1 LNDEGF
7 MRKLDFDKLHTASKD
22 RMRDIN
28 EAIVLNLIREQQPI
42 SRIQITRTTGLKI
55 STVTVITRRLMEK
68 GLIFEQGVAPSNGG
82 RKPRLLG
89 LRPEKVCVVGIDI
102 GVTRTTLA
110 LGDFNGEIID
120 QEVIPTGRRPLPF
133 LEKLTRRVEALMA
146 AQRGQVEFEGI
157 GISAT
162 GIVDSAGGRIIFS
175 PNLGWQDIAVRD
187 VFERRFALPVTL
199 DNDARASALAEIW
212 HGCGREAGSMHLVF
226 VTVNEGVGTGIV
238 VNGQLFRGS
247 SEGAGEFGHLSLN
260 HNGPVCNCGN
270 RGCWEL
276 YASDRATI
284 NRFLDAQR
292 KLGAV
297 DGKPDSAYTM
307 RDVVKLARNGDR
319 AARSSLMTTAKYM
332 ALGIANIVNSLNPE
346 IVVVGGDLASVWP
359 MIEPVILDT
368 LKPKVFG
375 RNFSALRIV
384 PSALEFNA
392 SLVGAF
398 LHALSPRLSVGKVA

>member
-1 LNDEGF
+1 
-7 MRKLDFDKLHTASKD
+7 MRKLNFDKLHTASKD

-28 EAIVLNLIREQQPI
+28 EAIVLNLIREHQPI
-42 SRIQITRTTGLKI
+42 SRIQINRTTGLKL
-55 STVTVITRRLMEK
+55 STITVITRRLMDK
-68 GLIFEQGVAPSNGG
+68 GLIVEQGVAPSNGG

-110 LGDFNGEIID
+110 LGDFNGE
-120 QEVIPTGRRPLPF
+120 VIHQQVIATGRRPLPF
-133 LEKLTRRVEALMA
+133 IDKLIQSVERLMA
-146 AQRGQVEFEGI
+146 SQKDHVEFEGI

-162 GIVDSAGGRIIFS
+162 GIVDSAAGRIVFS
-175 PNLGWQDIAVRD
+175 PNLGWHDVDIRAM
-187 VFERRFALPVTL
+187 FEKRLSLPITV

-212 HGCGREAGSMHLVF
+212 HGRGRQAGSMHLVF

-284 NRFLDAQR
+284 NRFLQLQR
-292 KLGAV
+292 RAGTL
-297 DGKPDSAYTM
+297 DGKSDEAYTM
-307 RDVVKLARNGDR
+307 RDVIKLARSGNK
-319 AARSSLMTTAKYM
+319 AARASQLVTAKYL
-332 ALGIANIVNSLNPE
+332 ALGLANIINSLNPE
-346 IVVVGGDLASVWP
+346 MVVVGGELATVWP
-359 MIEPVILDT
+359 MLEPVIIDT
-368 LKPKVFG
+368 LKPKVFS
-375 RNFSALRIV
+375 RNFSAVRLA

>member
-1 LNDEGF
+1 
-7 MRKLDFDKLHTASKD
+7 
-22 RMRDIN
+22 
-28 EAIVLNLIREQQPI
+28 
-42 SRIQITRTTGLKI
+42 
-55 STVTVITRRLMEK
+55 MEK
-68 GLIFEQGVAPSNGG
+68 GLIVEQGVAPSSGG
-82 RKPRLLG
+82 RKARLLG

-102 GVTRTTLA
+102 GVTRTTVA
-110 LGDFNGEIID
+110 LGDFNGE
-120 QEVIPTGRRPLPF
+120 VIHQQVMPTGRRPLPF
-133 LEKLTRRVEALMA
+133 LEKLTRRVEELMA
-146 AQRGQVEFEGI
+146 AQRGQVEYEGI

-162 GIVDSAGGRIIFS
+162 GIVDSASGKIIFS
-175 PNLGWQDIAVRD
+175 PNLGWQDIAVREI
-187 VFERRFALPVTL
+187 FEQRFALPVTL

-212 HGCGREAGSMHLVF
+212 HGRGREAGSMHLVF

-284 NRFLDAQR
+284 NRFLEFQR
-292 KLGAV
+292 KAGAA
-297 DGKPDSAYTM
+297 DGKSDSAYTM
-307 RDVVKLARNGDR
+307 RDVIKLAKAGDR
-319 AARSSLMTTAKYM
+319 AARASLLATAKYL

-346 IVVVGGDLASVWP
+346 MVVVGGDLATVWA

-375 RNFSALRIV
+375 RSFSAVRIV

>member
-1 LNDEGF
+1 

-110 LGDFNGEIID
+110 LGDFNGEVID

-133 LEKLTRRVEALMA
+133 LEKLTQRVEALMA

-162 GIVDSAGGRIIFS
+162 GIVDSAGGRVIFS

-187 VFERRFALPVTL
+187 IFEQRFSLPVTV

-212 HGCGREAGSMHLVF
+212 HGRGREAGSMHLVF

-292 KLGAV
+292 KMGAV
-297 DGKPDSAYTM
+297 DGKSDSAYTM
-307 RDVVKLARNGDR
+307 RDIVKLAGNGDR
-319 AARSSLMTTAKYM
+319 AARSSLTATAKYL

-346 IVVVGGDLASVWP
+346 MVVVGGHLASVWP

-375 RNFSALRIV
+375 RNFSAVRIV

>member
-1 LNDEGF
+1 
-7 MRKLDFDKLHTASKD
+7 MRKLDFDSLHTASKD

-28 EAIVLNLIREQQPI
+28 EAIVLNLIREHQPI
-42 SRIQITRTTGLKI
+42 SRIQITRTTGLRI
-55 STVTVITRRLMEK
+55 STVTVITRRLIEK
-68 GLIFEQGVAPSNGG
+68 GLIVEQGVAPSNGG

-89 LRPEKVCVVGIDI
+89 LRPEKVCVIGIDI
-102 GVTRTTLA
+102 GVTRTTIA
-110 LGDFNGEIID
+110 LGDFNGEIIH
-120 QEVIPTGRRPLPF
+120 QQFMATGRRPLPF
-133 LEKLTRRVEALMA
+133 IEKLIARVERLIES
-146 AQRGQVEFEGI
+146 QKDQVEFEGI

-162 GIVDSAGGRIIFS
+162 GIVDSAAGRVVFS
-175 PNLGWQDIAVRD
+175 PNLGWRD
-187 VFERRFALPVTL
+187 VDLRAMFEKRLRLPITV

-212 HGCGREAGSMHLVF
+212 HGRGREAGLMHLVF

-284 NRFLDAQR
+284 NRFLDLQR
-292 KLGAV
+292 KAGAT
-297 DGKPDSAYTM
+297 DGKRDDDYTM
-307 RDVVKLARNGDR
+307 RDVVRLAKSGNRP
-319 AARSSLMTTAKYM
+319 ARSSLLATAKYL
-332 ALGIANIVNSLNPE
+332 ALGMANIINSLNPDM
-346 IVVVGGDLASVWP
+346 IVVGGDLAGVWP
-359 MIEPVILDT
+359 LLEPVILDT

-375 RNFSALRIV
+375 RNFAAVRV
-384 PSALEFNA
+384 EPSALEFNA

>member
-1 LNDEGF
+1 

-28 EAIVLNLIREQQPI
+28 EAIVLNLIREHQPI
-42 SRIQITRTTGLKI
+42 SRIQINRTTGLKL
-55 STVTVITRRLMEK
+55 STITVITRRLMDK

-110 LGDFNGEIID
+110 LGDFNGE
-120 QEVIPTGRRPLPF
+120 VIHQQVMATGRRPLPF
-133 LEKLTRRVEALMA
+133 IEKLIQCVERLIAS
-146 AQRGQVEFEGI
+146 QKDQIEFEGI

-162 GIVDSAGGRIIFS
+162 GIVDSASGRIVFS
-175 PNLGWQDIAVRD
+175 PNLGWQDVDIRAM
-187 VFERRFALPVTL
+187 FEKRLSLPITV

-212 HGCGREAGSMHLVF
+212 HGRGRQAGSMHLVF

-284 NRFLDAQR
+284 NRFLELQR
-292 KLGAV
+292 KAGTP
-297 DGKPDSAYTM
+297 DGRSDEAYTM
-307 RDVVKLARNGDR
+307 RDVIKLAKSGDK
-319 AARSSLMTTAKYM
+319 AARSSLLATAKYL
-332 ALGIANIVNSLNPE
+332 ALGLANIINSLNPE
-346 IVVVGGDLASVWP
+346 MVVVGGELASVWP
-359 MIEPVILDT
+359 MLEPVILDT
-368 LKPKVFG
+368 LKPKVFS
-375 RNFSALRIV
+375 RNFSAVRLA

-398 LHALSPRLSVGKVA
+398 LHALSPKLSVGKVA

>member
-1 LNDEGF
+1 

-28 EAIVLNLIREQQPI
+28 EAIVLNLIREHQPI
-42 SRIQITRTTGLKI
+42 SRIQINRTTGLKL
-55 STVTVITRRLMEK
+55 STITVITRRLMDK

-110 LGDFNGEIID
+110 LGDFNGE
-120 QEVIPTGRRPLPF
+120 VIHQQVMATGRRPLPF
-133 LEKLTRRVEALMA
+133 IEKLIQCVERLIAS
-146 AQRGQVEFEGI
+146 QKDQIEFEGI

-162 GIVDSAGGRIIFS
+162 GIVDSASGRIVFS
-175 PNLGWQDIAVRD
+175 PNLGWQDVDIRAM
-187 VFERRFALPVTL
+187 FEKRLSLPITV

-212 HGCGREAGSMHLVF
+212 HGRGRQAGSMHLVF

-284 NRFLDAQR
+284 NRFLELQR
-292 KLGAV
+292 KAGAP
-297 DGKPDSAYTM
+297 DGKSDAAYTM
-307 RDVVKLARNGDR
+307 RDVIKLAKSGDK
-319 AARSSLMTTAKYM
+319 AARASLLATAKYL
-332 ALGIANIVNSLNPE
+332 ALGLANIINSLNPE
-346 IVVVGGDLASVWP
+346 MVVVGGELASVWP
-359 MIEPVILDT
+359 MLEPVILDT
-368 LKPKVFG
+368 LKPKVFS
-375 RNFSALRIV
+375 RNFSAVRLA

-398 LHALSPRLSVGKVA
+398 LHALSPKLSVGKVA

>member
-1 LNDEGF
+1 

-28 EAIVLNLIREQQPI
+28 EAIVLNLIREHQPI
-42 SRIQITRTTGLKI
+42 SRIQITRTTGLRI

-68 GLIFEQGVAPSNGG
+68 GLILEQGVAPSSGG
-82 RKPRLLG
+82 RKARLLG

-110 LGDFNGEIID
+110 LGDFNGEVIH
-120 QEVIPTGRRPLPF
+120 QQVIPTGRRPMPF
-133 LEKLTRRVEALMA
+133 LEKLAQRVAALIA
-146 AQRGQVEFEGI
+146 AQHGQVEFEGI

-162 GIVDSAGGRIIFS
+162 GIVDSAGGRVIFS
-175 PNLGWQDIAVRD
+175 PNLGWQDVAVRD
-187 VFERRFALPVTL
+187 FFVERFALPVTL

-212 HGCGREAGSMHLVF
+212 HGRGREAGSMHLVY
-226 VTVNEGVGTGIV
+226 VTVNEGVGTGII

-284 NRFLDAQR
+284 NRFLDLQR
-292 KLGAV
+292 KQGAV
-297 DGKPDSAYTM
+297 NGKSDSAYTM
-307 RDVVKLARNGDR
+307 REVVKLAKSGDR
-319 AARSSLMTTAKYM
+319 AACASLTATAKYL
-332 ALGIANIVNSLNPE
+332 ALGIANIINSLNPE
-346 IVVVGGDLASVWP
+346 MVVVGGDLATVWP
-359 MIEPVILDT
+359 MIEPVVLDT

-375 RNFSALRIV
+375 RNFSAVRIV

>member
-1 LNDEGF
+1 

-28 EAIVLNLIREQQPI
+28 EAIVLNLIREHQPI
-42 SRIQITRTTGLKI
+42 SRIQINRTTGLKI
-55 STVTVITRRLMEK
+55 STVTVITRRLMDK
-68 GLIFEQGVAPSNGG
+68 GLIVEQGVAPSNGG

-110 LGDFNGEIID
+110 LGDFNGEIIH
-120 QEVIPTGRRPLPF
+120 QQVIATGRRPLPF
-133 LEKLTRRVEALMA
+133 IDKLIQSVERLMA
-146 AQRGQVEFEGI
+146 SQKDQVEFEGI

-162 GIVDSAGGRIIFS
+162 GIVDSAAGRIVFS
-175 PNLGWQDIAVRD
+175 PNLGWQDIDIRAM
-187 VFERRFALPVTL
+187 FEKRLSLPITV

-212 HGCGREAGSMHLVF
+212 HGRGRQAGSMHLVF

-284 NRFLDAQR
+284 NRFLELQR
-292 KLGAV
+292 KAGAP
-297 DGKPDSAYTM
+297 DGKSDEAYTM
-307 RDVVKLARNGDR
+307 RDVIKLAGSGNK
-319 AARSSLMTTAKYM
+319 AARASLLATAKYL
-332 ALGIANIVNSLNPE
+332 ALGLANIINSLNPE
-346 IVVVGGDLASVWP
+346 MVIVGGELATVWP
-359 MIEPVILDT
+359 MLEPVIIDT
-368 LKPKVFG
+368 LKPKVFS
-375 RNFSALRIV
+375 RNFSAVRLA

>member
-1 LNDEGF
+1 
-7 MRKLDFDKLHTASKD
+7 MRRLDFDKLHTASKD

-28 EAIVLNLIREQQPI
+28 EAIVLNLIREHQPI
-42 SRIQITRTTGLKI
+42 SRIQINRTTGLKL
-55 STVTVITRRLMEK
+55 STITVITRRLMDK
-68 GLIFEQGVAPSNGG
+68 GLIVEQGVAPSNGG

-110 LGDFNGEIID
+110 LGDFNGE
-120 QEVIPTGRRPLPF
+120 VIHQQVIATGRRPLPF
-133 LEKLTRRVEALMA
+133 IDKLIQSVERLMA
-146 AQRGQVEFEGI
+146 SQKDHVEFEGI

-162 GIVDSAGGRIIFS
+162 GIVDSAAGRIVFS
-175 PNLGWQDIAVRD
+175 PNLGWQDVDIRAM
-187 VFERRFALPVTL
+187 FEKRLSLPITV

-212 HGCGREAGSMHLVF
+212 HGRGRQAGSMHLVF

-284 NRFLDAQR
+284 NRFLELQR
-292 KLGAV
+292 KAGAP
-297 DGKPDSAYTM
+297 DGKSDDAYTM
-307 RDVVKLARNGDR
+307 RDVIKLARSGNK
-319 AARSSLMTTAKYM
+319 AARASLLATAKYL
-332 ALGIANIVNSLNPE
+332 ALGLANIINSLNPE
-346 IVVVGGDLASVWP
+346 MVVVGGELATVWP
-359 MIEPVILDT
+359 MLEPVIIDT
-368 LKPKVFG
+368 LKPKVFS
-375 RNFSALRIV
+375 RNFSAVRLA

>member
-1 LNDEGF
+1 

-28 EAIVLNLIREQQPI
+28 EAIVLNLIREHQPI
-42 SRIQITRTTGLKI
+42 SRIQINRTTGLKI
-55 STVTVITRRLMEK
+55 STVTVITRRLMDK
-68 GLIFEQGVAPSNGG
+68 GLIAEQGVAPSNGG

-110 LGDFNGEIID
+110 LGDFNGE
-120 QEVIPTGRRPLPF
+120 VIRQQVMATGRRPLPF
-133 LEKLTRRVEALMA
+133 IDKLIQSVERLIAS
-146 AQRGQVEFEGI
+146 QKDQVEFEGI

-162 GIVDSAGGRIIFS
+162 GIVDSASGKIIFS
-175 PNLGWQDIAVRD
+175 PNLGWQDVAIRAM
-187 VFERRFALPVTL
+187 FEKRLSLPITV

-212 HGCGREAGSMHLVF
+212 HGCGKQAGSMHLVF

-260 HNGPVCNCGN
+260 HHGPICNCGN

-284 NRFLDAQR
+284 NRFLELQR
-292 KLGAV
+292 KASAPGDKSDA
-297 DGKPDSAYTM
+297 AYTM
-307 RDVVKLARNGDR
+307 RDVIKLARSGNK
-319 AARSSLMTTAKYM
+319 AARSSLLATAKYL
-332 ALGIANIVNSLNPE
+332 ALGIANIINSLNPE
-346 IVVVGGDLASVWP
+346 MVVVGGDLTSVWP
-359 MIEPVILDT
+359 MLEPVILDT
-368 LKPKVFG
+368 LKPKVFD
-375 RNFSALRIV
+375 RNFSAVRLV

-398 LHALSPRLSVGKVA
+398 LHALSPRLSVSKVA

>member
-1 LNDEGF
+1 

-28 EAIVLNLIREQQPI
+28 ETIVLNLIREQQPI
-42 SRIQITRTTGLKI
+42 SRVQITRTTGLKI
-55 STVTVITRRLMEK
+55 STVTVITRRLMDK
-68 GLIFEQGVAPSNGG
+68 GLIAEQGVAPSSGG
-82 RKPRLLG
+82 RRPRLLS
-89 LRPEKVCVVGIDI
+89 LRPEKVCAIGVDI

-110 LGDFNGEIID
+110 LGDFNGEIIR
-120 QEVIPTGRRPLPF
+120 QQVLATGRRPLPF
-133 LEKLTRRVEALMA
+133 IDKLIAQVERLVA
-146 AQRGQVEFEGI
+146 AQKGQVEFEGV

-162 GIVDSAGGRIIFS
+162 GIVDSEGGRIVFS
-175 PNLGWQDIAVRD
+175 PNLGWHDVDVRAL
-187 VFERRFALPVTL
+187 FEKRLSLPVTV

-212 HGCGREAGSMHLVF
+212 HGRGKQAGSMHLVF

-247 SEGAGEFGHLSLN
+247 SEGAGEYGHLSLN

-284 NRFLDAQR
+284 NRFLRLRHKA
-292 KLGAV
+292 GST
-297 DGKPDSAYTM
+297 DGKSDAEYTI
-307 RDVVKLARNGDR
+307 RDVIELARGGDKMAR
-319 AARSSLMTTAKYM
+319 ASLLATAKYL
-332 ALGIANIVNSLNPE
+332 ALGIANIINSLNPE
-346 IVVVGGDLASVWP
+346 MVVVGGELARVWP
-359 MIEPVILDT
+359 MLEPVIFDT

-375 RNFSALRIV
+375 RNFSAVRVL

-398 LHALSPRLSVGKVA
+398 LHALSPKLSVGKVA

>member
-1 LNDEGF
+1 
-7 MRKLDFDKLHTASKD
+7 MRKLDFDRLHTASKD

-28 EAIVLNLIREQQPI
+28 EAIVLNLIREHQPI

-68 GLIFEQGVAPSNGG
+68 GLIVEQGVAPSNGG
-82 RKPRLLG
+82 RKARLLG
-89 LRPEKVCVVGIDI
+89 LRPEKVCVVGVDI

-110 LGDFNGEIID
+110 LGDFNGEVIH
-120 QEVIPTGRRPLPF
+120 QQVIPTGRRPLPF
-133 LEKLTRRVEALMA
+133 IEKLIQHVERLIAS
-146 AQRGQVEFEGI
+146 QKDHVEFEGI

-162 GIVDSAGGRIIFS
+162 GIVDSAGGRVIFS
-175 PNLGWQDIAVRD
+175 PNLGWQDVAIGAM
-187 VFERRFALPVTL
+187 FEQRLTLPVTV

-212 HGCGREAGSMHLVF
+212 HGRGRAAGSMHLVF

-284 NRFLDAQR
+284 NRFLELQR
-292 KLGAV
+292 KAGAA
-297 DGKPDSAYTM
+297 DGKGDAAYTM
-307 RDVVKLARNGDR
+307 RDVVKLAKGGDR
-319 AARSSLMTTAKYM
+319 AARASLITTAKYL

-346 IVVVGGDLASVWP
+346 MVVVGGDLATVWP
-359 MIEPVILDT
+359 MIEPIVLDT

-375 RNFSALRIV
+375 RNFSAVRIV

>member
-1 LNDEGF
+1 

-28 EAIVLNLIREQQPI
+28 EAIVLNLIREHQPI

-55 STVTVITRRLMEK
+55 STITVITRRLMEK

-82 RKPRLLG
+82 RKARLLG
-89 LRPEKVCVVGIDI
+89 LRPEKVSIIGIDI

-110 LGDFNGEIID
+110 LSDFNGE
-120 QEVIPTGRRPLPF
+120 VIHQQVLTTGRRAAPF
-133 LEKLTRRVEALMA
+133 IEKLIQSVERLIAS
-146 AQRGQVEFEGI
+146 QPGPVQFDGI

-162 GIVDSAGGRIIFS
+162 GIVDSAGGKIIFS
-175 PNLGWQDIAVRD
+175 PNLGWRD
-187 VFERRFALPVTL
+187 VDIRAMFEKRLSLPITV

-212 HGCGREAGSMHLVF
+212 HGRGREAGSMHLVF

-260 HNGPVCNCGN
+260 HNGPICNCGN

-276 YASDRATI
+276 YASDRASI
-284 NRFLDAQR
+284 NRFLELQR
-292 KLGAV
+292 KLGIS
-297 DGKPDSAYTM
+297 DGKSDAAYTM
-307 RDVVKLARNGDR
+307 RDVIKLAKSGNQ
-319 AARSSLMTTAKYM
+319 AARGSLLATAKYL

-346 IVVVGGDLASVWP
+346 MVVVGGELAGVWP
-359 MIEPVILDT
+359 MLEPVINAT
-368 LKPKVFG
+368 LKPKVFS
-375 RNFSALRIV
+375 RNFSAARIV

-398 LHALSPRLSVGKVA
+398 LHALAPRLSVGKVA

>member
-1 LNDEGF
+1 
-7 MRKLDFDKLHTASKD
+7 MRKLDFDSLHTASKA

-28 EAIVLNLIREQQPI
+28 EAIVLNLIREHQPI

-55 STVTVITRRLMEK
+55 STITVITRRLLEK
-68 GLIFEQGVAPSNGG
+68 GLIVEQGVAPSNGG

-89 LRPEKVCVVGIDI
+89 LRPEKVCVIGIDI

-110 LGDFNGEIID
+110 LGDFNGEIIH
-120 QEVIPTGRRPLPF
+120 QQFLTTGRRPLPF
-133 LEKLTRRVEALMA
+133 VEKLIERVEQLIES
-146 AQRGQVEFEGI
+146 QKDQVEFEGI

-162 GIVDSAGGRIIFS
+162 GIVDSAGGRVVFS
-175 PNLGWQDIAVRD
+175 PNLGWRD
-187 VFERRFALPVTL
+187 VDLRAMFEKRLRLPITV

-212 HGCGREAGSMHLVF
+212 HGRGRQAGSMHLVF

-247 SEGAGEFGHLSLN
+247 SQGAGEYGHLSLD
-260 HNGPVCNCGN
+260 HNGPICNCGN

-284 NRFLDAQR
+284 NRFLRLRR
-292 KLGAV
+292 KAGAEN
-297 DGKPDSAYTM
+297 GKSDDAYTM
-307 RDVVKLARNGDR
+307 RDVVRLAKAGDR
-319 AARSSLMTTAKYM
+319 AARSSLLATAKYL

-346 IVVVGGDLASVWP
+346 MVVVGGDLAGVWP
-359 MIEPVILDT
+359 MLEPVITAT

-375 RNFSALRIV
+375 KNFAALRVV

>member
-1 LNDEGF
+1 

-28 EAIVLNLIREQQPI
+28 EAIVLNLIREHQPI
-42 SRIQITRTTGLKI
+42 SRMQINRTTGLKL
-55 STVTVITRRLMEK
+55 STITVITRRLMDK
-68 GLIFEQGVAPSNGG
+68 GLIVEQGVAPSNGG
-82 RKPRLLG
+82 RKARLLG

-110 LGDFNGEIID
+110 LGDFNGEIVH
-120 QEVIPTGRRPLPF
+120 QQVMATGRRPLPF
-133 LEKLTRRVEALMA
+133 IDKLIQSVERLIAS
-146 AQRGQVEFEGI
+146 QKEQVEFEGI

-162 GIVDSAGGRIIFS
+162 GIVDSASGRIVFS
-175 PNLGWQDIAVRD
+175 PNLGWQDVDIRAM
-187 VFERRFALPVTL
+187 FEKRLPLPITV

-212 HGCGREAGSMHLVF
+212 HGRGRQAGSMHLVF

-284 NRFLDAQR
+284 NRFLRSQR
-292 KLGAV
+292 KAGAP
-297 DGKPDSAYTM
+297 DGKRDADYTM
-307 RDVVKLARNGDR
+307 RDVIKLARSGNK
-319 AARSSLMTTAKYM
+319 AAHGSLLATAKYL
-332 ALGIANIVNSLNPE
+332 ALGIANIINSLNPE
-346 IVVVGGDLASVWP
+346 MVVVGGELASVWP
-359 MIEPVILDT
+359 MIEPVIIDT
-368 LKPKVFG
+368 LKPKVFS
-375 RNFSALRIV
+375 RNFSAVCIA

>member
-1 LNDEGF
+1 

-28 EAIVLNLIREQQPI
+28 EAIVLNLIREHQPI
-42 SRIQITRTTGLKI
+42 SRIQINRTTGLKI
-55 STVTVITRRLMEK
+55 STVTVITRRLMDK
-68 GLIFEQGVAPSNGG
+68 GLIVEQGVAPSNGG

-110 LGDFNGEIID
+110 LGDFNGE
-120 QEVIPTGRRPLPF
+120 VIHQQVIATGRRPLPF
-133 LEKLTRRVEALMA
+133 IDKLIQSVERLMA
-146 AQRGQVEFEGI
+146 SQKDQVEFEGI

-162 GIVDSAGGRIIFS
+162 GIVDSAAGRIVFS
-175 PNLGWQDIAVRD
+175 PNLGWQDIDIRAM
-187 VFERRFALPVTL
+187 FEKRLSLPITV

-212 HGCGREAGSMHLVF
+212 HGRGRQAGSMHLVF

-260 HNGPVCNCGN
+260 HNGPICNCGN

-284 NRFLDAQR
+284 NRFLELQR
-292 KLGAV
+292 KAGAP
-297 DGKPDSAYTM
+297 DGKSDEAYTM
-307 RDVVKLARNGDR
+307 RDVIKLAASGNK
-319 AARSSLMTTAKYM
+319 AARASLLATAKYL
-332 ALGIANIVNSLNPE
+332 ALGLANIINSLNPE
-346 IVVVGGDLASVWP
+346 MVIVGGELATVWP
-359 MIEPVILDT
+359 MLEPVIIDT
-368 LKPKVFG
+368 LKPKVFS
-375 RNFSALRIV
+375 RNFSAVRLA

>member
-1 LNDEGF
+1 

-28 EAIVLNLIREQQPI
+28 EAIVLNLIREHQPI

-68 GLIFEQGVAPSNGG
+68 GLILEQGVAPSNGG

-110 LGDFNGEIID
+110 LGDFNGEVID

-133 LEKLTRRVEALMA
+133 LEKLTQRVEALMA

-162 GIVDSAGGRIIFS
+162 GIVDSAGGRVIFS
-175 PNLGWQDIAVRD
+175 PNLGWQDVAVRD
-187 VFERRFALPVTL
+187 IFERRFSLPVTV

-212 HGCGREAGSMHLVF
+212 HGRGREAGSMHLVF

-284 NRFLDAQR
+284 NRFLESQR
-292 KLGAV
+292 KTGAA
-297 DGKPDSAYTM
+297 DAKSDSAYTM
-307 RDVVKLARNGDR
+307 RDIVKLARSGDR
-319 AARSSLMTTAKYM
+319 AARSSLTATAKYL

-359 MIEPVILDT
+359 MIEPVVLDT
-368 LKPKVFG
+368 LKPKVFS
-375 RNFSALRIV
+375 RNFSAVRIV

>member
-1 LNDEGF
+1 

-42 SRIQITRTTGLKI
+42 SRIQITRKTGLKI

-68 GLIFEQGVAPSNGG
+68 ELIIEQGVAPSNGG
-82 RKPRLLG
+82 RKARLLG

-110 LGDFNGEIID
+110 LGDFNGEVID

-133 LEKLTRRVEALMA
+133 LEKLVRRVEALMA
-146 AQRGQVEFEGI
+146 SQRGQVEFEGI

-162 GIVDSAGGRIIFS
+162 GIVDSARGRVIFS
-175 PNLGWQDIAVRD
+175 PNLGWQDVAVRD
-187 VFERRFALPVTL
+187 IFEQRFALPVTL

-212 HGCGREAGSMHLVF
+212 HGRGREAGSMHLVF

-276 YASDRATI
+276 YSSDRATI
-284 NRFLDAQR
+284 NRFLESQR
-292 KLGAV
+292 KAGAV
-297 DGKPDSAYTM
+297 NGKRDSAHTM
-307 RDVVKLARNGDR
+307 RDIVKLARNGDR
-319 AARSSLMTTAKYM
+319 AARASLTETAKYM
-332 ALGIANIVNSLNPE
+332 ALGIANIINSLNPE
-346 IVVVGGDLASVWP
+346 MVVVGGDLASVWP

-375 RNFSALRIV
+375 RNFSAVRIM

>member
-1 LNDEGF
+1 

-28 EAIVLNLIREQQPI
+28 EAIVLNLIREHQPI

-68 GLIFEQGVAPSNGG
+68 GLIVEQGVAPSNGG
-82 RKPRLLG
+82 RKARLLG

-110 LGDFNGEIID
+110 LGDFNGQVIH
-120 QEVIPTGRRPLPF
+120 QQVIPTGRRPLPF
-133 LEKLTRRVEALMA
+133 IEKLIQGVEQLMES
-146 AQRGQVEFEGI
+146 QKDQVEFEGV

-162 GIVDSAGGRIIFS
+162 GIVDSASGRIVFS
-175 PNLGWQDIAVRD
+175 PNLGWQEVDIRAM
-187 VFERRFALPVTL
+187 FEKRLRLPITV

-238 VNGQLFRGS
+238 VSGQLFRGS
-247 SEGAGEFGHLSLN
+247 SEGAGEFGHLSLH

-284 NRFLDAQR
+284 NRFIELQR
-292 KLGAV
+292 KLGLPN
-297 DGKPDSAYTM
+297 GKSDAAYTM
-307 RDVVKLARNGDR
+307 RDVIRLARGGNK
-319 AARSSLMTTAKYM
+319 AARDSLLATAKFL
-332 ALGIANIVNSLNPE
+332 ALGIANIINSLNPE
-346 IVVVGGDLASVWP
+346 MVVVGGELAGVWP
-359 MIEPVILDT
+359 MLEPVILDT

-375 RNFSALRIV
+375 RNFSAVRIM

>member
-1 LNDEGF
+1 

-68 GLIFEQGVAPSNGG
+68 GLILEQGVAPSNGG
-82 RKPRLLG
+82 RKARLLG

-110 LGDFNGEIID
+110 LGDFNGEVIH

-133 LEKLTRRVEALMA
+133 LEKLIQRVEALMA
-146 AQRGQVEFEGI
+146 AQGQVEFEGI

-162 GIVDSAGGRIIFS
+162 GIVDSASGRIIFS

-187 VFERRFALPVTL
+187 IFEKRFALPVTV

-212 HGCGREAGSMHLVF
+212 HGRGRAAGSMHLVF
-226 VTVNEGVGTGIV
+226 VTVNEGVGSGIV

-284 NRFLDAQR
+284 NRFLDLQR
-292 KLGAV
+292 KAGAV
-297 DGKPDSAYTM
+297 DGKSDSAYTM
-307 RDVVKLARNGDR
+307 RDVIKLAKSGDR
-319 AARSSLMTTAKYM
+319 AARASLVATAKYL
-332 ALGIANIVNSLNPE
+332 ALGIANIINSLNPE
-346 IVVVGGDLASVWP
+346 MIVVGGDLASVWS

-375 RNFSALRIV
+375 KNFSAVRVV

-398 LHALSPRLSVGKVA
+398 LHALSPRLSVGIVA

>member
-1 LNDEGF
+1 
-7 MRKLDFDKLHTASKD
+7 MRKLDFDRLHTASKD

-55 STVTVITRRLMEK
+55 STITVITRRLMEK

-102 GVTRTTLA
+102 GVTRTTIA
-110 LGDFNGEIID
+110 LGDFNGEVID

-133 LEKLTRRVEALMA
+133 LEKLAQRVEALMA
-146 AQRGQVEFEGI
+146 AQQGQVEFEGI
-157 GISAT
+157 GVSAT
-162 GIVDSAGGRIIFS
+162 GIVDSAGGRVIFS

-187 VFERRFALPVTL
+187 VFEQRFSLPVTL

-292 KLGAV
+292 KMGAV
-297 DGKPDSAYTM
+297 DGKPDAAYTM

-319 AARSSLMTTAKYM
+319 AARSSLMATAKYM

-346 IVVVGGDLASVWP
+346 MVVVGGDLASVWA

-368 LKPKVFG
+368 LKPKVFS